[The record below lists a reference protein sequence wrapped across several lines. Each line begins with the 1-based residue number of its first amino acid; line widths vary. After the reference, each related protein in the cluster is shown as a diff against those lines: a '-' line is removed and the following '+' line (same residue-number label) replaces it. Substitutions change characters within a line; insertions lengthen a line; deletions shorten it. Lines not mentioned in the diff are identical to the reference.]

1 MKRQITQI
9 SVQQS
14 SKVFG
19 VCHFLLSALIC
30 MPLAILA
37 FLLTRKLEYL
47 GLVLIPFANWVISY
61 IAGAVIA
68 GVYNVAAKNFGGIEY
83 TTHDI
88 D

>member
-1 MKRQITQI
+1 MKRQITQV
-9 SVQQS
+9 SVHQS

-19 VCHFLLSALIC
+19 VFHFLLSALIC
-30 MPLAILA
+30 MPLAVLA

-47 GLVLIPFANWVISY
+47 SLVLIPFAYWVISY
-61 IAGAVIA
+61 IAGAILA
-68 GVYNVAAKNFGGIEY
+68 GCYNVAAKNFGGIEY